1 MKDIK
6 VYDERMSRSFT
17 PDEKLFFMNPN
28 QQGWDANLWKYETIV
43 DFGCGDGTMMQHISD
58 HLAESCRNAPRHV
71 RSPLIV
77 GVERRYRQK
86 EHGYTEV
93 RCLKDLEL
101 RSSQSPTLLILSSV
115 LHELNSDEVEEIVDF
130 CNNHNV
136 DVIIRDMLWDY
147 GNHESQSVLDGIIE
161 ALPRSEQDKLT
172 QIEDRMVIYDEDLP
186 HMVGDLTTATLYE
199 YFLKYT
205 YLENWESEKLE
216 WYFCNNAWQLRNTL
230 CAYKRWKPV
239 YERKYTLPYKEQEI
253 AENFGY
259 VMRFPT
265 HFQTILVKEKK

>member
-17 PDEKLFFMNPN
+17 PDEKLFFMNLN

-71 RSPLIV
+71 RAPLIV

-86 EHGYTEV
+86 ECGYTEV

-136 DVIIRDMLWDY
+136 DVVIRDMLWDY
-147 GNHESQSVLDGIIE
+147 GNHES
-161 ALPRSEQDKLT
+161 
-172 QIEDRMVIYDEDLP
+172 
-186 HMVGDLTTATLYE
+186 
-199 YFLKYT
+199 
-205 YLENWESEKLE
+205 
-216 WYFCNNAWQLRNTL
+216 
-230 CAYKRWKPV
+230 
-239 YERKYTLPYKEQEI
+239 
-253 AENFGY
+253 
-259 VMRFPT
+259 
-265 HFQTILVKEKK
+265 